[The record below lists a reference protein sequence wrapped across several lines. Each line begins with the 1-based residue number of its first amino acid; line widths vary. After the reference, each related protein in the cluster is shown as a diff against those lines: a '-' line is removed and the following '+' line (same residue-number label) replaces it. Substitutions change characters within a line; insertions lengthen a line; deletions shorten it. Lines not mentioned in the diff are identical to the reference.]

1 MDKQVLEIVQ
11 KALLLVIQLAIPPLI
26 AWAIAEFRQWRE
38 ARANET
44 WFFVLESVVRDAVTA
59 AEQLGL
65 TEQLGALADSKL
77 DYAIKYIERALE
89 ARGFPIDLD
98 PYVDVIRGMIEAEVK
113 RQFPSDGIRPTAYQL
128 VG

>member
-1 MDKQVLEIVQ
+1 MDEQVWGIVQ
-11 KALLLVIQLAIPPLI
+11 KALLLVIQLTIPPLI
-26 AWAIAEFRQWRE
+26 AWAIAEFKQWRE
-38 ARANET
+38 AQADET

-65 TEQLGALADSKL
+65 TDQLGAFAGDKL
-77 DYAIKYIERALE
+77 GYAIKYVERALE

-98 PYVDVIRGMIEAEVK
+98 PYIDVIRGMIEAEVK
-113 RQFPSDGIRPTAYQL
+113 RQFPSDGIRPAEYQL